1 MELNQELQEIRD
13 GKRGETLKKI
23 LNTLVMYGEA
33 NDAKRMVKLT
43 PGMGHTAMG
52 SGPVTWAPVFDLL
65 QELLDAGLVTGMPFT
80 ADPLPYDP
88 KVPATVAQR
97 LMFAYMY
104 SCQNRSERE
113 FLQLGL
119 KNPTAYSCTCYMPEV
134 GNTPRQGDILGW
146 SESSAVS
153 FANSVLGARCNRN
166 SCVLDLM
173 NIILGYVPEFGLLTD
188 DGRKADWIVEVRT
201 ETKPEAQ
208 ILGSAIGM
216 KVVDKVP
223 YIRGL
228 DRWLG
233 TELDQKTKDYLKDMG
248 AAAASNG
255 AVGLYHVD
263 GLTPEAAQQGETL
276 IREDAQIYVI
286 DDREL
291 HRVKDSYPCVWAEPE
306 KEPEL
311 CFIGCPQ
318 LSVDQLVAWTERLDR
333 AITAAGRRSAAVPT
347 VLTAAPDVIA
357 SFRERF
363 PDSYKLL
370 KRRKIIL
377 SYICPLSYTA
387 NPLVQKTRIITCSN
401 KLRTYSHA
409 RFHSEEELLAIIA
422 GRAGQ

>member
-13 GKRGETLKKI
+13 GKRGEALKKI

-33 NDAKRMVKLT
+33 NDAKRMVRLS

-52 SGPVTWAPVFDLL
+52 AGPVTWEPVFDLL
-65 QELLDAGLVTGMPFT
+65 QELLDAGLVSGMPFT
-80 ADPLPYDP
+80 ADPRPYDP
-88 KVPATVAQR
+88 RIPASIGQR
-97 LMFAYMY
+97 LFFSYMY
-104 SCQNRSERE
+104 GCQKRSEQE

-153 FANSVLGARCNRN
+153 YANSVLGARCNRN

-173 NIILGYVPEFGLLTD
+173 NIILGYVPEFGFLTD
-188 DGRKADWIVEVRT
+188 EGRKADWIIEVRT
-201 ETKPEAQ
+201 EMKPEAQ

-228 DRWLG
+228 DGWLG

-263 GLTPEAAQQGETL
+263 KLTPEASQLGEKL
-276 IREDAQIYVI
+276 IRKGAQVYVI
-286 DDREL
+286 DDLEL
-291 HRVKDSYPCVWAEPE
+291 QRVKESYPCIWEEPDE
-306 KEPEL
+306 APQL
-311 CFIGCPQ
+311 CFIGCPH
-318 LSVDQLVAWTERLDR
+318 LSVDQLGSWAARIDQALTD
-333 AITAAGRRSAAVPT
+333 AGRRSPAVPT

-357 SFRERF
+357 AFRERC
-363 PDSYKLL
+363 PDAYKRLL
-370 KRRKIIL
+370 RRKIIV

-387 NPLVQKTRIITCSN
+387 NPFVKKTRIITCSN

-409 RFHSEEELLAIIA
+409 KFCSEEDLLSILA
-422 GRAGQ
+422 GRVAA

>member
-1 MELNQELQEIRD
+1 MELNHELQEIRD
-13 GKRGETLKKI
+13 GKRGEAMKKI

-52 SGPVTWAPVFDLL
+52 SGPVTWEPVFDLL
-65 QELLDAGLVTGMPFT
+65 QELLDAGLTAGMPFT
-80 ADPLPYDP
+80 ADPLPYDRRI
-88 KVPATVAQR
+88 PATAAQR
-97 LMFAYMY
+97 LMFSYMY
-104 SCQNRSERE
+104 GCQKRSERE
-113 FLQLGL
+113 FLQMGL

-134 GNTPRQGDILGW
+134 GNSPRQGDILGW

-153 FANSVLGARCNRN
+153 YANSVIGARCNRN

-188 DGRKADWIVEVRT
+188 EGRKADWIVKVQT

-223 YIRGL
+223 YIIGL

-233 TELDQKTKDYLKDMG
+233 TELDWKAKDYLKDMG

-263 GLTPEAAQQGETL
+263 KLTPEASQMGEDL
-276 IREDAQIYVI
+276 IREGAQVYVI

-291 HRVKDSYPCVWAEPE
+291 QRVKESYPCIWDEPE
-306 KEPEL
+306 REAQL
-311 CFIGCPQ
+311 CFIGCPH
-318 LSVDQLVAWTERLDR
+318 LSVDQLDTWATRIDQALTD
-333 AITAAGRRSAAVPT
+333 AGRRTVAVPT

-357 SFRERF
+357 AFRERC

-370 KRRKIIL
+370 LRRKVIV

-387 NPLVQKTRIITCSN
+387 NPLVKKTRIITCSN
-401 KLRTYSHA
+401 KLRTYSHS
-409 RFHSEEELLAIIA
+409 RFYSEDDLLSIVA
-422 GRAGQ
+422 GRVLK